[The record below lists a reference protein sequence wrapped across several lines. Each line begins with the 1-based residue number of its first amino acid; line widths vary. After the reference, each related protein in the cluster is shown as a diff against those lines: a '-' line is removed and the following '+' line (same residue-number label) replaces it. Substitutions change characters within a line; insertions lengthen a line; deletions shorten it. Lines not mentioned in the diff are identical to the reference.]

1 MPNVAR
7 VNDTVLNLHGCAP
20 DPSRLQGTVKSS
32 KIEVNNQKVSYDG
45 DGFTPHTQ
53 GVPPVCVPCPP
64 APFTATYSS
73 KVEWEGQKCLAVG
86 DVASNHRISAG
97 SSNVVVGS

>member
-7 VNDTVLNLHGCAP
+7 VNDTVENLHGC
-20 DPSRLQGTVKSS
+20 DPTSFTRGTVKSS

-45 DGFTPHTQ
+45 DGFTDHTRDA
-53 GVPPVCVPCPP
+53 GPSCVPCPSV
-64 APFTATYSS
+64 PFTATYSS